1 MSRAERVF
9 GIQRTPD
16 GRDRLRRARTIE
28 MMPGKTTGDLARL
41 LGCRESEVVEICKKL
56 GDPRGIV

>member
-1 MSRAERVF
+1 
-9 GIQRTPD
+9 
-16 GRDRLRRARTIE
+16 